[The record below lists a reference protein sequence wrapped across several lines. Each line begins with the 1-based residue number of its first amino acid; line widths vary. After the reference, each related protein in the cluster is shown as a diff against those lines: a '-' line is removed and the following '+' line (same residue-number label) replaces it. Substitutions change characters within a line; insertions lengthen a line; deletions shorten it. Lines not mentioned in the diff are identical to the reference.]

1 MNLQELV
8 TKVTEDKAETPYITL
23 DDIKGVSDELSEKET
38 QIKNLTEE
46 NTNIKEELDKKK
58 TEYDLLKSRIVDS
71 VLSGKDLKLSP
82 DMQQKQD
89 DNKRDTLTFAD
100 LIKK

>member
-82 DMQQKQD
+82 NLQQKQD

>member
-82 DMQQKQD
+82 DSQQKQD